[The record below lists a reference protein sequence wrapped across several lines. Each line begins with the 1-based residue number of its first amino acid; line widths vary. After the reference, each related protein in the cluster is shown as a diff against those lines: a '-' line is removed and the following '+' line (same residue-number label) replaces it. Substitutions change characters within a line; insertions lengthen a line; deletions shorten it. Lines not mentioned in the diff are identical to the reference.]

1 MNCNHKENAVS
12 LLRAVPNALRGL
24 HDAFGFDFEQP
35 FTVLR
40 LSGSWTVNTIQKQLA
55 AQGFSRNVFSA
66 LLLDCRDS
74 QRIALKEDWRIAI
87 LNRGMVYA
95 TFDHYRDKYDL
106 PRWRD
111 FGYCEPFD
119 KFYRK
124 GDFENVRKSGA
135 PVYVIAQEPA
145 YFRAKQEAKALD
157 PARRYRV
164 ESATWDYNYTV
175 NAVPLDSKGLP
186 VKYRQPAHRPHEE
199 PAPADCFDK
208 SGYLVFDRR
217 ENLRRRAQ
225 ALREER
231 AKAAY
236 LASGKQQEQIEE
248 LCGLIAIRQME
259 LVDALTVANTS
270 QEFMAV
276 AKAIGEYSWHSFSS
290 IVSNYETFCEKTRNK
305 SYPSI
310 EDSDRAYNKIK
321 TSLLIELKRIAAA

>member
-1 MNCNHKENAVS
+1 MNCNHKETAVS
-12 LLRAVPNALRGL
+12 LLHAVPNALRGL

-35 FTVLR
+35 FTVLH
-40 LSGSWTVNTIQKQLA
+40 SVIGFTVNKIQKALQAEGYADSFASLLVYDKSWPCWRVA
-55 AQGFSRNVFSA
+55 TLDHGKVKAVFER
-66 LLLDCRDS
+66 C
-74 QRIALKEDWRIAI
+74 E
-87 LNRGMVYA
+87 
-95 TFDHYRDKYDL
+95 L
-106 PRWRD
+106 PRWWEL
-111 FGYCEPFD
+111 GYEEPFD
-119 KFYRK
+119 DFYTKGSFEELRK
-124 GDFENVRKSGA
+124 AGSE
-135 PVYVIAQEPA
+135 VYVVAQEPA

-157 PARRYRV
+157 PSRRYRV
-164 ESATWDYNYTV
+164 ENATWDYDYTV

-186 VKYRQPAHRPHEE
+186 VKYHQPAHRLHEE

-208 SGYLVFDRR
+208 SGYLVYDRR

-236 LASGKQQEQIEE
+236 LASDKQQEQIEE
-248 LCGLIAIRQME
+248 LCGLIAVRQME
-259 LVDALTVANTS
+259 LVEALTVANTS

-276 AKAIGEYSWHSFSS
+276 AKSIGEYSWHSFSG
-290 IVSNYETFCEKTRNK
+290 IVSDYETFCEKTRNK